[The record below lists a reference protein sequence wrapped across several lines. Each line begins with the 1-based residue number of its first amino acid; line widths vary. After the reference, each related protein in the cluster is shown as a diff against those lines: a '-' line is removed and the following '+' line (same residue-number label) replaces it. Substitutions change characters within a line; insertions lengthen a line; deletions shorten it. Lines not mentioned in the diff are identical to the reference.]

1 MIKYVFFDLDGTL
14 LGMNHEEFSKNYFI
28 LLTKEIAQYGFDP
41 TLAQKGIYYGLKL
54 MIGNDGNKTNEEMF
68 YQGFKEFLGEK
79 ILLYNDKL
87 NEFYKHNFL
96 LLKNIVMFIN

>member
-54 MIGNDGNKTNEEMF
+54 
-68 YQGFKEFLGEK
+68 
-79 ILLYNDKL
+79 IL
-87 NEFYKHNFL
+87 
-96 LLKNIVMFIN
+96 

>member
-41 TLAQKGIYYGLKL
+41 TLAQKGIYY
-54 MIGNDGNKTNEEMF
+54 
-68 YQGFKEFLGEK
+68 
-79 ILLYNDKL
+79 
-87 NEFYKHNFL
+87 
-96 LLKNIVMFIN
+96 